1 MSRII
6 LVEIVFLTT
15 ILFVLPNYSIDYPVN
30 EISYIES
37 SVINN
42 NNSNTSWIIEQR
54 SGLHVFYAAS
64 YPNGPI
70 ILRLI
75 SSGLNNCSESY
86 LHLRLIYPNIM
97 SISIS
102 TNIMN
107 ITAIPTFNFCPIST
121 NPPRDLIRIFPLSF
135 DHIMIAF
142 LRNNNGNGPE
152 THEEV
157 GTLID
162 WEGSVIQEIS
172 LGFINF
178 TTSDTSSLGTLVV
191 DSFQGYGFI
200 WVNRVSQ
207 NEYIRW
213 KKYSIS
219 DKRNVSF
226 SYGSNFSII
235 PSHQYKI
242 IATIDG
248 GYCFI
253 MAGPSGIQW
262 VAHALFI
269 RPPNYNDT
277 TQPVLIYQDMSQVVS
292 INIETCDITYYDPGL
307 ACIFSIKANNTS
319 NIYSKV
325 SFFSS
330 GIVKESNINDT
341 AFNVDK
347 IYQLWSGGFLLI
359 VRLKTNNIFTGY
371 IYDIQGK
378 IFNIWDSPPLLGN
391 RVIPNGMFFKNTV
404 WMFSDANSTIPN
416 TSNWT
421 LTTTIVKKFVDL
433 DHVPNNLNINTTFPN
448 ATHTFSTSELLINVT
463 FYNPIAL
470 SIENISI
477 YQDSGIDSI
486 LKLYYNAQNNND
498 KFNISLDSKTSS
510 IKVLSSTFASPQ
522 NRYYVVMD
530 NNFIK
535 DLISGE
541 PLSGARWSLT
551 TESKLAEDLGG
562 KYIICA
568 KYALARLNEEESSYF
583 YSLSKA
589 KRSDY
594 LEQLKYELAYSV
606 PLDSSN
612 IVASSFFQWDH
623 HFNNKIL
630 LNFQI
635 LPGNDR
641 IKNLTVLNVV
651 KILNDLIT
659 NKNVTM
665 ISKLEK
671 ISKLDNQYGFRLK
684 SDVDIWA
691 SYGPCS
697 GFVPIFLVILSLLPY
712 RKIVSL
718 ILDSNF

>member
-1 MSRII
+1 QS
-6 LVEIVFLTT
+6 
-15 ILFVLPNYSIDYPVN
+15 
-30 EISYIES
+30 
-37 SVINN
+37 
-42 NNSNTSWIIEQR
+42 
-54 SGLHVFYAAS
+54 SGLHVFNAAS

-75 SSGLNNCSESY
+75 RSGVNNCSESY

-102 TNIMN
+102 TNNMN

-135 DHIMIAF
+135 DHMMIAF
-142 LRNNNGNGPE
+142 LRNNTGNGPE

-157 GTLID
+157 GTFID
-162 WEGSVIQEIS
+162 WEGNVIQEIS

-191 DSFQGYGFI
+191 DSSQRYGFI

-219 DKRNVSF
+219 DQRNVSF

-235 PSHQYKI
+235 SSHQYKI

-253 MAGPSGIQW
+253 MAGPSG
-262 VAHALFI
+262 
-269 RPPNYNDT
+269 N
-277 TQPVLIYQDMSQVVS
+277 MSQAVS
-292 INIETCDITYYDPGL
+292 INIETCDVTYYDPGL
-307 ACIFSIKANNTS
+307 ACIFSIKASNTS
-319 NIYSKV
+319 NTFSKV

-330 GIVKESNINDT
+330 GIVKESTIMNINDT

-371 IYDIQGK
+371 IYDIQGN
-378 IFNIWDSPPLLGN
+378 IFNIWDSPPILGN
-391 RVIPNGMFFKNTV
+391 LVIPNGVFFNNTV

-448 ATHTFSTSELLINVT
+448 ATHAFSTSELLINVT
-463 FYNPIAL
+463 FYNQIAL
-470 SIENISI
+470 SIGNISI
-477 YQDSGIDSI
+477 YQDSGTNPI
-486 LKLYYNAQNNND
+486 LKLYYNAQNNTD
-498 KFNISLDSKTSS
+498 KFNISLDSKTIS
-510 IKVLSSTFASPQ
+510 IKVLSSTFASSQ
-522 NRYYVVMD
+522 SRYYVVMD

-551 TESKLAEDLGG
+551 TESKLAQDLGG
-562 KYIICA
+562 
-568 KYALARLNEEESSYF
+568 N
-583 YSLSKA
+583 LSKI
-589 KRSDY
+589 KRLDF

-606 PLDSSN
+606 PLNPSN
-612 IVASSFFQWDH
+612 IVASSLFEWDH
-623 HFNNKIL
+623 PVNNQIL
-630 LNFQI
+630 LEFQI
-635 LPGNDR
+635 LPGSDR

-651 KILNDLIT
+651 KVLNDLIT
-659 NKNVTM
+659 NRDVTM

-671 ISKLDNQYGFRLK
+671 ISKLDDQYGFRLETPFIFNLCLLIHELSQPELYPWFK
-684 SDVDIWA
+684 SNVVIATFVSCSVIDIDILKINVLLFNA
-691 SYGPCS
+691 KLSHS
-697 GFVPIFLVILSLLPY
+697 SVNKLFLAGYINLFLKDLPQLA
-712 RKIVSL
+712 IQ
-718 ILDSNF
+718 